1 MPAKLG
7 YYTDQQEQL
16 LQPQVLLSVVYPA
29 DIKYKEV
36 LNSNDINFIM
46 LLYILSLFCHLY
58 IHA

>member
-16 LQPQVLLSVVYPA
+16 LQLQVLLSVVYPA
-29 DIKYKEV
+29 EIKYTEV

-46 LLYILSLFCHLY
+46 LLYIFSLF
-58 IHA
+58 